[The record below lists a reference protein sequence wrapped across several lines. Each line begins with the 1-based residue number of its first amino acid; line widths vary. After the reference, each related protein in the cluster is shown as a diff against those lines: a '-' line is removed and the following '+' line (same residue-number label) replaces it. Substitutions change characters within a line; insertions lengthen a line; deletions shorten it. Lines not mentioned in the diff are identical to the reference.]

1 MENIMQYI
9 QNFQLRLIEY
19 WFKTSGLKRIVVGLC
34 LWFIGL
40 VLLPIN
46 MVVIVDKNF
55 IGFYMLRNYDTFK
68 ETDKVM
74 NLEEH
79 TIYAYGASTPIVLID
94 GKYYEDVPF

>member
-1 MENIMQYI
+1 MQYI

-46 MVVIVDKNF
+46 MA
-55 IGFYMLRNYDTFK
+55 IGFYMMYK
-68 ETDKVM
+68 
-74 NLEEH
+74 
-79 TIYAYGASTPIVLID
+79 G
-94 GKYYEDVPF
+94 